1 MLAMAKVM
9 VADAGT
15 ITAMHWSADSQLLA
29 LVLSGSGPETK
40 SSLQEGSQSSGMDS
54 AAQPADASHAASRL
68 QIWHRS
74 NWHWYLKADMP
85 FSPDACGVTAKWD
98 EEHPLRLH
106 LCDGTGGY
114 RQVPM
119 NMCLSSNA
127 PQNLHAHFIDIPGVS
142 WQSLPASVRGIQEK
156 PLAQA

>member
-1 MLAMAKVM
+1 MRCRMQAADLLQRTLRMFLAELLKVVM
-9 VADAGT
+9 PHAGT

-29 LVLSGSGPETK
+29 LVLSGSST
-40 SSLQEGSQSSGMDS
+40 QSSGDMPDGS
-54 AAQPADASHAASRL
+54 RSVSPDGATQAGDASHAASRL

-74 NWHWYLKADMP
+74 NWHWYLKAEMP
-85 FSPDACGVTAKWD
+85 FGSDACGVTAKWD

-119 NMCLSSNA
+119 STCLSS
-127 PQNLHAHFIDIPGVS
+127 G
-142 WQSLPASVRGIQEK
+142 LP
-156 PLAQA
+156 